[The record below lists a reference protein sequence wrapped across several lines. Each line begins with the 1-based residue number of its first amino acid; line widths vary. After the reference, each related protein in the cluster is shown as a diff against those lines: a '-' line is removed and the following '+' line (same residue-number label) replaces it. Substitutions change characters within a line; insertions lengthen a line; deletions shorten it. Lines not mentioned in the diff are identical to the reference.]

1 MRPKLHSWVF
11 GLAMMAASCL
21 FAHGQGPGV
30 APPPPPDAPQRR
42 SMEALSELH
51 WLTQQLK
58 LTPEQAAKVR
68 PIVTDE
74 GEQMHLVKVDE
85 RLPLEQKRAKMLE
98 IREAFRPKIAA
109 VLTPEQQEKWKQ
121 LQPPA
126 QGKAPEGAKDP
137 GPPPNK

>member
-1 MRPKLHSWVF
+1 MRPMLHSWML
-11 GLAMMAASCL
+11 GLVMMAASCL

-30 APPPPPDAPQRR
+30 APPPPPNAPPRR
-42 SMEALSELH
+42 SMEALSELR

-58 LTPEQAAKVR
+58 LTPEQADKVR

-74 GEQMHLVKVDE
+74 GEQLHLVKLDE
-85 RLPLEQKRAKMLE
+85 RLPLDQKRAKMLE

-121 LQPPA
+121 MQPPA
-126 QGKAPEGAKDP
+126 LGKAPEAPKDSSA
-137 GPPPNK
+137 PPNK